1 MRTFAWSSWPTYLL
15 APSQRPTWL
24 RVDRLLGEYRI
35 PKDSPA
41 GRRRL
46 EQELEARR
54 GTEESEAYR
63 PLRRG
68 WFLGQESLREELLEA
83 VSTQASSQRYGDELR
98 ESAEAKAQRLIVRE
112 LSRQGWKESD
122 LEVQPKGYQVKVRLA
137 ALLRRESTVSVEWI
151 ALKLRMGTRGHL
163 THLLYWQGR
172 RKPKA
177 QPI

>member
-1 MRTFAWSSWPTYLL
+1 MPGVVGQPICSRR
-15 APSQRPTWL
+15 PSGRRGCGSTDC
-24 RVDRLLGEYRI
+24 RGEYRI

-46 EQELEARR
+46 ELELEALR

-83 VSTQASSQRYGDELR
+83 VSTQASSQHYGDELR
-98 ESAEAKAQRLIVRE
+98 ESAEARAQGLIVRE

-122 LEVQPKGYQVKVRLA
+122 LEVQPKGHRVKVRLA
-137 ALLRRESTVSVEWI
+137 ARLRRESTVSVEWI
-151 ALKLRMGTRGHL
+151 ALKLRRGTRGHL

-177 QPI
+177 QSI